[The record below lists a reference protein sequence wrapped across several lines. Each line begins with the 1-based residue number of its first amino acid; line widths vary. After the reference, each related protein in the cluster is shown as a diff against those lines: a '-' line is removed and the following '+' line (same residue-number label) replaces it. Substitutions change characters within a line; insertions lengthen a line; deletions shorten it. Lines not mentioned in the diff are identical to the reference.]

1 MEYSEEL
8 FAKSANKKAMS
19 IWLTVCI
26 VLSGAYLLEV
36 VKGSRT
42 VAYYAAFVFI
52 CWIPV
57 AVGFLVL
64 KIKGMAT
71 GIFKEVIAV
80 GYGLFYLFVLMTTT
94 SMLPVMYILPVASM
108 LVLYKDRYLLMRCGI
123 ANILCVVAFIV
134 KNYTAGINSPADIA
148 NYEIQ
153 IAAVIL
159 CYAGYIVSINH
170 LSASDGAMLKSVEGN
185 LQRVVRTI
193 EQVKEA
199 SSAVVDGVTVVRELS
214 DENKEGANTVVQSMA
229 ELADNNHVLNQ
240 KVESSMDMTEDINRQ
255 VANVSELTERM
266 VALIKESS
274 EHASTSSAELENVV
288 ESTNVMAQLSAEVE
302 KILGEFRSQFDMVK
316 QETGTIESITS
327 QTNLLALNASI
338 EAARAGEAGK
348 GFAVVADEIRNLSM
362 GTQNSSGSIMSAL
375 HHLEDTSDK
384 MTDSITTILNLI
396 GETLGKMKTVNT
408 SVGAITEDSRQLDG
422 EIRVV
427 DTAIKEVERSNQN
440 MVDNMKQVKDIMAMV
455 TQSVEHSEATTK
467 TMLSK
472 YAETSRNVILIENVV
487 GRLVEELGEG
497 GFMGVSDAKKG
508 MKLTILSP
516 DGKEY
521 RTEVEEVAKDGILIR
536 MTGEAE
542 RYFGSADRKQDYE
555 VQIIVDNSLYTWK
568 GVGVTTL
575 RTDGG
580 SGYKLWTLG
589 NPKVMNRRKYERLE
603 LNNACTVKMGS
614 ASYEGRMINISAGG
628 FAFSCNAR
636 EFGNAKGQ
644 QVDVTVRG
652 FELLDGKVLNGCII
666 RSSYDE
672 DRYIIGCRMPEDH
685 AVIRDYIK
693 ERVSL

>member
-26 VLSGAYLLEV
+26 ALSGAYLLEV

-42 VAYYAAFVFI
+42 VAYYAAFIVI

-57 AVGFLVL
+57 VIGFLVL

-193 EQVKEA
+193 EQVKSA

-255 VANVSELTERM
+255 VANVAELTERM

-274 EHASTSSAELENVV
+274 EHASMSSAELANVV

-338 EAARAGEAGK
+338 EAARAGDAGK
-348 GFAVVADEIRNLSM
+348 GFAVVALEI
-362 GTQNSSGSIMSAL
+362 GSLAKQCIEAAKN
-375 HHLEDTSDK
+375 TRQ
-384 MTDSITTILNLI
+384 LI
-396 GETLGKMKTVNT
+396 
-408 SVGAITEDSRQLDG
+408 EDSNRAVSNGTEIASETNVVLQEMMKGLQEIVSYIGFVSGFSNEQAEEMPQLLAAVEQIEEVVKDNSATAMENAASG
-422 EIRVV
+422 EELKKHSQRL
-427 DTAIKEVERSNQN
+427 KN
-440 MVDNMKQVKDIMAMV
+440 MVDQ
-455 TQSVEHSEATTK
+455 
-467 TMLSK
+467 
-472 YAETSRNVILIENVV
+472 
-487 GRLVEELGEG
+487 
-497 GFMGVSDAKKG
+497 F
-508 MKLTILSP
+508 TI
-516 DGKEY
+516 
-521 RTEVEEVAKDGILIR
+521 
-536 MTGEAE
+536 
-542 RYFGSADRKQDYE
+542 
-555 VQIIVDNSLYTWK
+555 
-568 GVGVTTL
+568 
-575 RTDGG
+575 
-580 SGYKLWTLG
+580 
-589 NPKVMNRRKYERLE
+589 
-603 LNNACTVKMGS
+603 
-614 ASYEGRMINISAGG
+614 
-628 FAFSCNAR
+628 
-636 EFGNAKGQ
+636 
-644 QVDVTVRG
+644 
-652 FELLDGKVLNGCII
+652 
-666 RSSYDE
+666 
-672 DRYIIGCRMPEDH
+672 
-685 AVIRDYIK
+685 
-693 ERVSL
+693 

>member
-26 VLSGAYLLEV
+26 ALSGAYLLEV

-42 VAYYAAFVFI
+42 VAYYAAFIVI

-57 AVGFLVL
+57 VIGFLVL

-193 EQVKEA
+193 EQVKSA

-255 VANVSELTERM
+255 VA
-266 VALIKESS
+266 
-274 EHASTSSAELENVV
+274 NVV

-362 GTQNSSGSIMSAL
+362 GTQNSSGSIMAAL

-384 MTDSITTILNLI
+384 MTDSITTILDLI

-440 MVDNMKQVKDIMAMV
+440 MVDNMKQVKDIMVMM

-487 GRLVEELGEG
+487 GKLVEELGEG
-497 GFMGVSDAKKG
+497 GFMGVADAKKG
-508 MKLTILSP
+508 MKLTILAP

-521 RTEVEEVAKDGILIR
+521 RTEVEEVAEDGIFIR

-542 RYFGSADRKQDYE
+542 RYFESAVRKQNYE

-568 GVGVTTL
+568 EVGIMPFKKNGENV
-575 RTDGG
+575 
-580 SGYKLWTLG
+580 YKLCILG

-628 FAFSCNAR
+628 FAFSCDAR

-644 QVDVTVRG
+644 QADVTVRG
-652 FELLDGKVLNGCII
+652 FDLLNGKVLNGCII

-672 DRYIIGCRMPEDH
+672 GRYIVGCRMPEDH
-685 AVIRDYIK
+685 VAIRDYIK
-693 ERVSL
+693 ERVSAS